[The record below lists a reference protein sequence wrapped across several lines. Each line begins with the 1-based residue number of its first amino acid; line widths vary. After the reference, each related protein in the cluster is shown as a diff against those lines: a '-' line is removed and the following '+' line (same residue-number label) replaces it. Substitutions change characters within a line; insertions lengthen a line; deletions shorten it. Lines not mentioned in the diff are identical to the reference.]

1 MKQRSTLSNY
11 EKIAFDI
18 ASRIVSGDLSVG
30 SKISGRTKISSEYN
44 VSSETI
50 RKALK
55 LLESAFV
62 VHIHPHSGVIIED
75 SHHAMNYINQRKA
88 FLSVESLKDELHDL
102 LKAKKEL
109 DEKIESKMGELM
121 IAMDRFSFS
130 DPLHKSEFTVLPN
143 HDFAHSTIKSLALY
157 QKTQATIIAIKR
169 GQELITSPGP
179 DATLVPQDKVLVII
193 PKERMLDLSEFLAT
207 SLRVNEER

>member
-1 MKQRSTLSNY
+1 MKQRTISSNY

-18 ASRIVSGDLSVG
+18 ASRIVSGDLLVG

-62 VHIHPHSGVIIED
+62 VQIQPHSGVIIKD
-75 SHHAMNYINQRKA
+75 SHYAMSYINQRKA
-88 FLSVESLKDELHDL
+88 FLSVESLKDELHVL
-102 LKAKKEL
+102 LKSKKEL

-121 IAMDRFSFS
+121 ILMDRFSFS
-130 DPLHKSEFTVLPN
+130 DPLHKSEFVVLPN
-143 HDFAHSTIKSLALY
+143 HDFAHTTIKSLALY

-169 GQELITSPGP
+169 EQELITSPGP
-179 DATLVPQDKVLVII
+179 DALLLPQDKILVII
-193 PKERMLDLSEFLAT
+193 PKEKRLDLSAFLAA
-207 SLRVNEER
+207 SLNVNEET